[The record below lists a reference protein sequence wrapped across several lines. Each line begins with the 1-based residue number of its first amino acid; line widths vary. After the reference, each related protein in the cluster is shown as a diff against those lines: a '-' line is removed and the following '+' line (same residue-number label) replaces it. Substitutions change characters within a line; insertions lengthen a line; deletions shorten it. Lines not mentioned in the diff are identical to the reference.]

1 MAVLPRSLCWQR
13 IDSTGI
19 EHALFDDRSGLYAR
33 GTVVG
38 TAPLAYSGSYEL
50 LAGQDWAT
58 VRLTVNLEGAG
69 WLRSLKLERAAGRWH
84 ATAGEQ
90 GDLDA
95 ALMHEG
101 HPRAELPG
109 VENPDRLAGAIDVDL
124 GYSPLTNTLP
134 IRRLG
139 LRAAAAGTSQRS
151 PAGDARGAGTS
162 QRSPAGD
169 ARGAGTSQRSPA
181 GTQQT
186 VDVAWVLVPSLVVVP
201 AKQTYTVVAPGTIR
215 YSSGDFA
222 ADLEVDG
229 DGFVAHYPGL
239 ARLVTA

>member
-58 VRLTVNLEGAG
+58 VRLTVTLEGAG

-162 QRSPAGD
+162 QRSPAG
-169 ARGAGTSQRSPA
+169 
-181 GTQQT
+181 TQQT

-229 DGFVAHYPGL
+229 DGFVAHYPGR

>member
-13 IDSTGI
+13 IDSVGI
-19 EHALFDDRSGLYAR
+19 EHVLLDDRSGLYAR
-33 GTVVG
+33 GTIVG
-38 TAPLAYSGSYEL
+38 TAPVAYSGSYEL
-50 LAGQDWAT
+50 LADQDWAT
-58 VRLTVNLEGAG
+58 ARLSVSIEGAG

-84 ATAGEQ
+84 VSAGEQ

-101 HPRAELPG
+101 QARADLPG
-109 VENPDRLAGAIDVDL
+109 AEDSNRLAGALDVDL

-139 LRAAAAGTSQRS
+139 LRSAAAGTTHTL
-151 PAGDARGAGTS
+151 AI
-162 QRSPAGD
+162 
-169 ARGAGTSQRSPA
+169 
-181 GTQQT
+181 
-186 VDVAWVLVPSLVVVP
+186 AWVLVPSLVVVP

-215 YSSGDFA
+215 YSSGDFS

-229 DGFVAHYPGL
+229 DGYVTHYPGL
-239 ARLVTA
+239 GQLVAA

>member
-1 MAVLPRSLCWQR
+1 MAVMPRSLCWQR

-19 EHALFDDRSGLYAR
+19 EHVLFDDRSGLYAR
-33 GTVVG
+33 GTIVG
-38 TAPLAYSGSYEL
+38 TDPLAYSGSYEL
-50 LAGQDWAT
+50 LADQEWVSA
-58 VRLTVNLEGAG
+58 RLTINVEGAG

-101 HPRAELPG
+101 HTRAQLPG
-109 VENPDRLAGAIDVDL
+109 VENPDRLATALDVDL

-139 LRAAAAGTSQRS
+139 LGAAA
-151 PAGDARGAGTS
+151 AGDARGAGAS
-162 QRSPAGD
+162 QRSPV
-169 ARGAGTSQRSPA
+169 

-186 VDVAWVLVPSLVVVP
+186 VAVAWVLVPSLVVVP
-201 AKQTYTVVAPGTIR
+201 AKQTYTVVGPGTIR
-215 YSSGDFA
+215 YSSGDFS
-222 ADLEVDG
+222 ADLTVDG
-229 DGFVAHYPGL
+229 DGFVTHYPGL
-239 ARLVTA
+239 AQLVPA

>member
-19 EHALFDDRSGLYAR
+19 EHALLDDRSGLYAR

-38 TAPLAYSGSYEL
+38 TDPVSYSGSYEL
-50 LAGQDWAT
+50 LAEQSWASA
-58 VRLTVNLEGAG
+58 RLTVSVEGAG

-84 ATAGEQ
+84 VTAGEQ

-101 HPRAELPG
+101 RPRADLPG
-109 VENPDRLAGAIDVDL
+109 AEEPDRLAGALDVDL

-139 LRAAAAGTSQRS
+139 LRTADPGT
-151 PAGDARGAGTS
+151 T
-162 QRSPAGD
+162 
-169 ARGAGTSQRSPA
+169 
-181 GTQQT
+181 QT
-186 VDVAWVLVPSLVVVP
+186 VAVAWVLMPSLVVVP
-201 AKQTYTVVAPGTIR
+201 AKQTYTVVTPGTIR

-222 ADLEVDG
+222 ADLTVDG
-229 DGFVAHYPGL
+229 DGYVTHYPGL
-239 ARLVTA
+239 AELVTA

>member
-13 IDSTGI
+13 IDSAGI
-19 EHALFDDRSGLYAR
+19 EHVLFEDRSGLYAR

-50 LAGQDWAT
+50 LADQDWAS
-58 VRLTVNLEGAG
+58 VRLTVNVEGAG

-101 HPRAELPG
+101 QARAQLPG
-109 VENPDRLAGAIDVDL
+109 VENPERLTAALDVDL

-139 LRAAAAGTSQRS
+139 LRTAA
-151 PAGDARGAGTS
+151 
-162 QRSPAGD
+162 
-169 ARGAGTSQRSPA
+169 A

-186 VDVAWVLVPSLVVVP
+186 VAVAWVLVPSLVVVP
-201 AKQTYTVVAPGTIR
+201 AKQTYAVVSPGTIR
-215 YSSGDFA
+215 YSSGDFS
-222 ADLEVDG
+222 ADLTVDG
-229 DGFVAHYPGL
+229 DGFVTHYPGL
-239 ARLVTA
+239 AQLVTA

>member
-1 MAVLPRSLCWQR
+1 MPRSLCWQR
-13 IDSTGI
+13 IDSAGI

-50 LAGQDWAT
+50 LADQEWAS
-58 VRLTVNLEGAG
+58 VRLTVNIEGAG

-109 VENPDRLAGAIDVDL
+109 VENPDRLAGALDVDL

-139 LRAAAAGTSQRS
+139 LRTAAT
-151 PAGDARGAGTS
+151 
-162 QRSPAGD
+162 
-169 ARGAGTSQRSPA
+169 

-186 VDVAWVLVPSLVVVP
+186 VAVAWVLLPSLVVVP
-201 AKQTYTVVAPGTIR
+201 AKQTYAVIAPGTIR
-215 YSSGDFA
+215 YSSGDFS
-222 ADLEVDG
+222 ADLTVDG
-229 DGFVAHYPGL
+229 DGFVSHYPGL
-239 ARLVTA
+239 AQLVTA

>member
-19 EHALFDDRSGLYAR
+19 EHALLDDRSGLYAR

-38 TAPLAYSGSYEL
+38 TDPLAYNGTYEL
-50 LAGQDWAT
+50 LADQGWASM
-58 VRLTVNLEGAG
+58 RLTVSVEGAG

-84 ATAGEQ
+84 VTAGEQ

-101 HPRAELPG
+101 RPRADLPG
-109 VENPDRLAGAIDVDL
+109 VEDPDRLTGALDVDL

-139 LRAAAAGTSQRS
+139 LRTAAAGT
-151 PAGDARGAGTS
+151 T
-162 QRSPAGD
+162 
-169 ARGAGTSQRSPA
+169 
-181 GTQQT
+181 QT
-186 VDVAWVLVPSLVVVP
+186 VAVAWVLMPSLVVVP
-201 AKQTYTVVAPGTIR
+201 AKQTYTVVSAGVIR

-222 ADLEVDG
+222 ADLAVDA
-229 DGFVAHYPGL
+229 DGYVTHYPGL
-239 ARLVTA
+239 ADLVTA

>member
-13 IDSTGI
+13 IDSAGI
-19 EHALFDDRSGLYAR
+19 EHVLFDDRSGLYAR

-50 LAGQDWAT
+50 LADQDWAS
-58 VRLTVNLEGAG
+58 VRLTVNVEGAG

-101 HPRAELPG
+101 QARAQLPG
-109 VENPDRLAGAIDVDL
+109 VENPDRLTAALDVDL

-139 LRAAAAGTSQRS
+139 LRTAA
-151 PAGDARGAGTS
+151 
-162 QRSPAGD
+162 
-169 ARGAGTSQRSPA
+169 A

-186 VDVAWVLVPSLVVVP
+186 VAVAWVLVPSLVVVP
-201 AKQTYTVVAPGTIR
+201 AKQTYAVVSPGTIR
-215 YSSGDFA
+215 YSSGDFS
-222 ADLEVDG
+222 ADLTVDG
-229 DGFVAHYPGL
+229 DGFVTHYPGL
-239 ARLVTA
+239 AQLVTA

>member
-19 EHALFDDRSGLYAR
+19 EHVLFDDRSGLYAR

-38 TAPLAYSGSYEL
+38 TDPLAYSGTYEL
-50 LAGQDWAT
+50 LADQDWAT
-58 VRLTVNLEGAG
+58 ARLTINVEGAG

-101 HPRAELPG
+101 HARADLPG
-109 VENPDRLAGAIDVDL
+109 VDDPRRLDRALDVDL

-139 LRAAAAGTSQRS
+139 LRTADAGTRH
-151 PAGDARGAGTS
+151 
-162 QRSPAGD
+162 
-169 ARGAGTSQRSPA
+169 
-181 GTQQT
+181 T
-186 VDVAWVLVPSLVVVP
+186 VAVAWVLLPSLVVVP
-201 AKQTYTVVAPGTIR
+201 AEQTYTVVGVGTIR
-215 YSSGDFA
+215 YSSGDFS
-222 ADLEVDG
+222 ADLTVDG
-229 DGFVAHYPGL
+229 NGFVTHYPGL
-239 ARLVTA
+239 AQLVTA